1 MTHHVPGFCT
11 LCRSRCGTLNSVDG
25 DRLVAVTADPDHPTG
40 QATCAKGRAAPEL
53 VHSRERILYPLKRT
67 RPKGDAD
74 PGWQR
79 IGWDEALAE
88 IAEKLAG
95 YRDRH
100 GAESV
105 AFSVTTPSGTPMSD
119 SIDWVER
126 FIRRYGS
133 PNTIYATELCNW
145 HKDVAHQFTF
155 GCGMPVADYAQ
166 ARLNILW
173 GHNPSSVW
181 LAEASRI
188 ADGQTEQVRRALLV
202 VDPRATA
209 HAKAADL
216 WLRIR
221 PGTDDALALG
231 LSRLLLTGARFDD
244 DFVRRWSNAPFLVDE
259 ASGRFLRAEQLD
271 ATGDGFV
278 VWSQADDEP
287 VCVDTR
293 EPMADT
299 QAADVDLCGEHDIVL
314 ADGQTVWARPAFAHY
329 RRACERWTLDRTAAA
344 TGLAPADILRA
355 AEMIAE
361 AGAAVSYHGWT
372 GIGQHANASQTDR
385 AIATLYALTGSF
397 DRIGGNRIYGPLP
410 INRVNDITLLEDA
423 QRAKALGID
432 ERPLGPP
439 ASGWVTA
446 ADVYDAVL
454 EAQPYAVKALFG
466 FGGNFLVSQPDVE
479 RGQRALEALNF
490 HVHCDLFH
498 TPTNAYAD
506 ILLPISTPWEREG
519 LRPGFEID
527 ARAAGHVQLRPRM
540 VAPRGE
546 ARADYDVAMD
556 LACRL
561 GMADDFFGG
570 DIEAGWNHIL
580 APLGLDVATLR
591 AEPGGRAVDIDTG
604 ECKYARTNAKGEAA
618 GFATPTRRVEF
629 YSERLHTHG
638 YSAVPQARAPLA
650 PDTRRPLR
658 LTTAKDGYYCHSQHR
673 QISSLRKRSP
683 DPRVALST
691 EAAADRGI
699 VDGQWVALD
708 GQTGPIRLKARVDDT
723 LAADVV
729 VADYGW
735 WQACDDLGLPGAP
748 IVGSASFSLNAAMDG
763 DTRDPI
769 SGAIAL
775 RSARCD
781 VRPLARR
788 AFWPGYRSFRVAAIE
803 REGDSVASVYL
814 QPVDG
819 APLAGFRPGQHLP
832 LRFVLADGSEVE
844 RFYSLSDAALDTP
857 ARYRISVK
865 RLAATPDTAA
875 GQVSTHIND
884 TLREGDFVRARM
896 PAGRFTLPTRHDAPI
911 VLIAGGIGITP
922 FLSLLETL
930 AATNTTDM
938 PEIHLIYANRNSA
951 THAFAE
957 RLRELKGALARLD
970 VVDIYSEPLPG
981 DERGRDYDADGYV
994 DGRIIPADWIDR
1006 RARFYLCGPTP
1017 MMSQVRDMLTA
1028 RGVFGFEIFSEAFTS
1043 PAPVN
1048 RAGLAAQTVTLKRSG
1063 KSFTWTPDSA
1073 SILDSADAEGIEL
1086 PSGCRAGQCES
1097 CALKLVAGRVHTAV
1111 DTGALDDDICLTCQA
1126 VPLTAIELD
1135 A

>member
-1 MTHHVPGFCT
+1 MRRVPGYCT
-11 LCRSRCGTLNSVDG
+11 LCRSRCGTLNTVDG
-25 DRLVAVTADPDHPTG
+25 DRLLSVTADPTHPTG

-53 VHSRERILYPLKRT
+53 VHSRERILYPLRRT
-67 RPKGDAD
+67 RPKSDAD

-79 IGWDEALAE
+79 IGWDEALTE
-88 IAEKLAG
+88 IADKLAD

-181 LAEASRI
+181 LAQAARV
-188 ADGQTEQVRRALLV
+188 ADNPSEQPPRALLV
-202 VDPRATA
+202 VDPRATP
-209 HAKAADL
+209 HARAADL
-216 WLRIR
+216 WLQIK

-231 LSRLLLTGARFDD
+231 LARVLLAGERIDT

-259 ASGRFLRAEQLD
+259 TTGRFLRAEKLD
-271 ATGDGFV
+271 AARTGFV
-278 VWSQADDEP
+278 VWSQAQAKP

-293 EPMADT
+293 SPMDDALV
-299 QAADVDLCGEHDIVL
+299 ADVAL
-314 ADGQTVWARPAFAHY
+314 AGRYEVTLATGRVVRACPAFVYY
-329 RRACERWTLDRTAAA
+329 RQTCQQWSLALTAEV
-344 TGLAPADILRA
+344 TGLAPGDIVRA
-355 AEMIAE
+355 AELIAD
-361 AGAAVSYHGWT
+361 AGTAVSYHGWT

-397 DRIGGNRIYGPLP
+397 DRVGGNRIYGPLP
-410 INRVNDITLLEDA
+410 INRVNHITLLEPA

-432 ERPLGPP
+432 DRPLGPP

-454 EAQPYAVKALFG
+454 DEKPYGVHALFG
-466 FGGNFLVSQPDVE
+466 FGGNFLASQPDVE
-479 RGQRALEALNF
+479 RGQRALEALEF

-506 ILLPISTPWEREG
+506 ILLPINTPWEREG

-527 ARAAGHVQLRPRM
+527 ARAAGLVQLRQRM

-546 ARADYDVAMD
+546 SRADYDVALD

-570 DIEAGWNHIL
+570 DIEAGWNHML

-591 AEPGGRAVDIDTG
+591 AEPGGRVVDIDAG
-604 ECKYARTNAKGEAA
+604 ERKYARATASGEVA

-629 YSERLHTHG
+629 YSERLHSHG
-638 YSAVPQARAPLA
+638 YSAVPQACGPPA
-650 PDTRRPLR
+650 PDSRWPLR

-673 QISSLRKRSP
+673 QISSLRRRSP
-683 DPRVALST
+683 DPRVALSAV
-691 EAAADRGI
+691 AASERNI

-708 GQTGPIRLKARVDDT
+708 GQRGPIRLRARVDDT
-723 LAADVV
+723 LADDVV

-748 IVGSASFSLNAAMDG
+748 IAGSGSFNLNAVMDG
-763 DTRDPI
+763 NARDPI

-781 VRPLARR
+781 VRALIFGAS
-788 AFWPGYRSFRVAAIE
+788 WTGYRDFRVAVIE
-803 REGDSVASVYL
+803 REGDAVASVYL
-814 QPVDG
+814 EAVDN

-832 LRFVLADGSEVE
+832 LRFTLADGSVAE

-857 ARYRISVK
+857 TRYRISVK
-865 RLAATPDTAA
+865 RLAQTPQNAA

-884 TLREGDFVRARM
+884 ALGEGDIVQARM

-930 AATNTTDM
+930 AATGVQTM
-938 PEIHLIYANRNSA
+938 PEIHLIHANRNRA
-951 THAFAE
+951 THAFAT
-957 RLRELKGALARLD
+957 RLKALEASLPRLE
-970 VVDIYSEPLPG
+970 VVDVYSEPQSG
-981 DERGRDYDADGYV
+981 DALGRDYDAEGYV
-994 DGRIIPADWIDR
+994 GNDVIAANWIAR
-1006 RARFYLCGPTP
+1006 RARFYLCGPAP
-1017 MMSQVRDMLTA
+1017 MMAGLREVLAA
-1028 RGVFGFEIFSEAFTS
+1028 RGVFDFEIFSEAFTS
-1043 PAPVN
+1043 PAPVD
-1048 RAGLAAQTVTLKRSG
+1048 RAGLSAQPVTLKRSG
-1063 KSFTWTPDSA
+1063 VSFTWTPEQH
-1073 SILDSADAEGIEL
+1073 SILDSAAAQGIEL

-1097 CALKLVAGRVHTAV
+1097 CALKLVAGRVQTAV
-1111 DTGALDDDICLTCQA
+1111 DTSALDEDTCLTCQA
-1126 VPLTAIELD
+1126 VPLTPIELD